1 MGEAAAG
8 ADPDE
13 RLIRTAIAARGDMAR
28 LGALVH
34 GVVGVV
40 CIAILMNGGEPVP
53 FGLAA
58 AGFLVAA
65 LWLEVI
71 ARRRREGRSP
81 VLHALIYRPGEVQ
94 HLQVFDEE
102 SGLQVRVTA
111 AGATDYVCPPGALDD
126 LVAALRRR
134 SPQATF
140 VDLRR

>member
-1 MGEAAAG
+1 MSD
-8 ADPDE
+8 DPDE
-13 RLIRTAIAARGDMAR
+13 RLIRTAIRARGDMAR

-34 GVVGVV
+34 GLVGAV
-40 CIAILMNGGEPVP
+40 CFAILLNGGNAPG
-53 FGLAA
+53 FGIATAA
-58 AGFLVAA
+58 FLVAA
-65 LWLEVI
+65 VWLEVL

-94 HLQVFDEE
+94 HLQVSDEE
-102 SGLQVRVTA
+102 SGLQIRVTA
-111 AGATDYVCPPGALDD
+111 AGATDYVCPPGALED